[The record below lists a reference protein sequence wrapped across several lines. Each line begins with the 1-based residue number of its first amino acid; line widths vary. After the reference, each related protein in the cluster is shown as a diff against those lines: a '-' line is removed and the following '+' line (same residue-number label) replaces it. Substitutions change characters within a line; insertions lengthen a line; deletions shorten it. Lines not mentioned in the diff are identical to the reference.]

1 MSRKK
6 VEILLTKK
14 LLCTKRRGVF
24 FMGLLWKNS
33 RKRTKAAIVF
43 AAVLLTALAFRVMT
57 ERAFLAQAS
66 IAGAFLTLTPEQ
78 SKGTVTLT
86 ARYLPPPYGF
96 SEEKLLSYF
105 SKEIGLTIEGEIREA
120 TYEGRVEFVYEKQ
133 AAEALSIVKLAYLT
147 EAKEYYLCA
156 EITLYEKNAAT
167 ASYFRDM
174 LEQVAKEM
182 EMDEI
187 TTALELSGSYTG
199 EIPLSKKDEL
209 TNRLLEELYAQ
220 PVYENR
226 ENKNYTVYAY
236 TGAVKDYIVV
246 EQKKIN
252 VQVAIYYDRAAD
264 RTEVVLASPI
274 GLR

>member
-1 MSRKK
+1 MTISWKK
-6 VEILLTKK
+6 SK
-14 LLCTKRRGVF
+14 
-24 FMGLLWKNS
+24 
-33 RKRTKAAIVF
+33 KRTR
-43 AAVLLTALAFRVMT
+43 AVLALMAVLFTALAFRGIT

-66 IAGAFLTLTPEQ
+66 IAGAFSTLTPEQ

-96 SEEKLLSYF
+96 SEEKLLHYF
-105 SKEIGLTIEGEIREA
+105 SEKIGLTVVGEIREV
-120 TYEGRVEFVYEKQ
+120 TYEGRLEFVYEKT
-133 AAEALSIVKLAYLT
+133 AAEAHSVVKLVHLT
-147 EAKEYYLCA
+147 EPDEYYLCA

-167 ASYFRDM
+167 ASSFRDT
-174 LEQVAKEM
+174 LEKAAKGMKLE
-182 EMDEI
+182 EI
-187 TTALELSGSYTG
+187 TTTLELCGSYTG
-199 EIPLSKKDEL
+199 EIPLARKDEL

-236 TGAVKDYIVV
+236 TGAVKDYIVA

-252 VQVAIYYDRAAD
+252 VQVAIYYDRD
-264 RTEVVLASPI
+264 ENRTEVVLASPI

>member
-1 MSRKK
+1 MK
-6 VEILLTKK
+6 
-14 LLCTKRRGVF
+14 F
-24 FMGLLWKNS
+24 LWKKS
-33 RKRTKAAIVF
+33 QKRTRALILF
-43 AAVLLTALAFRVMT
+43 GSVLLTAMAFRVMT

-66 IAGAFLTLTPEQ
+66 IAGAFSTLTPEQ
-78 SKGTVTLT
+78 SKGTVTMT

-96 SEEKLLSYF
+96 SEEKLLNYF
-105 SKEIGLTIEGEIREA
+105 AKEINLTIAGEIREV
-120 TYEGRVEFVYEKQ
+120 TYEGRVEFVYEKA
-133 AAEALSIVKLAYLT
+133 AAEADSIVKLVYLT
-147 EAKEYYLCA
+147 EAGEYYLCA
-156 EITLYEKNAAT
+156 EITLYGKNAALV
-167 ASYFRDM
+167 SSFRDT
-174 LEQVAKEM
+174 LEKVAKKMKM
-182 EMDEI
+182 EEI
-187 TTALELSGSYTG
+187 TTALELCGSYTG
-199 EIPLSKKDEL
+199 EIPLARKDEL

-252 VQVAIYYDRAAD
+252 VQVAIYYDRETD

>member
-1 MSRKK
+1 
-6 VEILLTKK
+6 
-14 LLCTKRRGVF
+14 
-24 FMGLLWKNS
+24 MGLLWKNS

-86 ARYLPPPYGF
+86 ARYLPLPYGF

-133 AAEALSIVKLAYLT
+133 AAEALSIVKLVYLT